1 MEIINNIYNECN
13 SLGSALGFGAF
24 EGGVIYFSI
33 FSLIVLKGTDAI
45 KKVLSQKKKPSKK
58 SEAFD
63 INVKII
69 K

>member
-1 MEIINNIYNECN
+1 MEIINNIYNQCN

-24 EGGVIYFSI
+24 EGGIIYFSI
-33 FSLIVLKGTDAI
+33 FSLIILKGTDAI
-45 KKVLSQKKKPSKK
+45 KKVMSPKKKPQEKTESL
-58 SEAFD
+58 D